1 MRDDDN
7 SSIANVG
14 SSRPNSV
21 VRVSVYDDVAISLEE
36 EIIIPILAIGV
47 ARPDH
52 SAATINYEIAIG
64 LHLENTAGGPSV
76 GPRGPDGSVVIVKN
90 EITVLLHDE

>member
-21 VRVSVYDDVAISLEE
+21 VRVIVYDDVAISLEE

-52 SAATINYEIAIG
+52 SAATINYEITIG
-64 LHLENTAGGPSV
+64 LHLENAAGGPSV